1 MTIYHHA
8 VTTGFSR
15 ACLVAAG
22 AMLLAVA
29 LTIMAIRV
37 RRADLGRP
45 GSDPQHRQ
53 QKPGNH
59 LEER

>member
-8 VTTGFSR
+8 LTTGFFR

-37 RRADLGRP
+37 RRSDLGAARF
-45 GSDPQHRQ
+45 
-53 QKPGNH
+53 
-59 LEER
+59 